1 MDTLPANKTLN
12 TIITIVFSFAF
23 IGDLLAVP
31 GAWLLIAAA
40 IGVILFL
47 VRIAKGYD

>member
-1 MDTLPANKTLN
+1 MDTLPANKALN
-12 TIITIVFSFAF
+12 TIMTILFTFAF
-23 IGDLLAVP
+23 IGNLFAVP

-40 IGVILFL
+40 AGVLLFL